1 MMGFPLPTQELYEV
15 NQRYWDQGN
24 DWSQVAPGEA
34 MERQDRA
41 YRGTF
46 KKWLRQ
52 TDQREM
58 DHNVSDNRCEP
69 IVATGV
75 DFLLGEE
82 VTFEVMD
89 DTATDEN
96 GDPTD
101 QTDETAQEYLDAVWE
116 ANVKMP
122 TLSEEEINKAVFGH
136 GFIKLDPQDSDMPP
150 APGGQPIPALL
161 VLNPMQMQ
169 VKTLPTNIRKVQR
182 YAQYYTDEDDETG
195 ATIYCR
201 QLTVRLP
208 DGGWEI
214 HDQVKQG
221 SSGSDMTV
229 AGALSLLSPLAER
242 EAEQGWQDV
251 TVEPWPYTWSPIHDG
266 KNLPSPNS
274 YWGKADLTLDLIHL
288 NDVINFQLS
297 NINSIL
303 YHHAHAKP
311 HYFGIHARE
320 LQFGPGDSLC
330 IPNIAA
336 RVELIQITADGLEQ
350 ARAYVDDIRLMMD
363 ELSHVPSLALG
374 HNAKLPGVPSGVALK
389 VACRPLV
396 SQTLQKRNL
405 RAAVYTKLCQHI
417 LEIGGFGADRKV
429 VIHWSEMLP
438 TDELTEAQSA
448 QIWHDSLGVSQD
460 SVQQRGDWDPDVE
473 KAKRAEEDAAA
484 MQQQVQHQAQMAQI
498 AAPGQSN
505 GQAVDSSQPSQQA
518 GQAPQQ
524 QPTKAKTASKRAQA
538 SPRAKKTAKV
548 SGGR

>member
-1 MMGFPLPTQELYEV
+1 MGFPLPTQELYEI
-15 NQRYWDQGN
+15 NQRYSDQGN

-41 YRGTF
+41 YHGNF
-46 KKWLRQ
+46 KKWLAR
-52 TDQREM
+52 TDQREL

-89 DTATDEN
+89 DNATDEN

-136 GFIKLDPQDSDMPP
+136 GFIKLDPKDPDMPP

-169 VKTLPTNIRKVQR
+169 VTTQAANIRKVQR
-182 YAQYYTDEDDETG
+182 YAQYYTDEDEKTG

-201 QLTVRLP
+201 QLTVRT
-208 DGGWEI
+208 DSGVWEI

-221 SSGSDMTV
+221 SSGNDLTV

-251 TVEPWPYTWSPIHDG
+251 NVAPWPYTWSPIHDG

-288 NDVINFQLS
+288 NEVINFQLS
-297 NINSIL
+297 NINRIL
-303 YHHAHAKP
+303 YIHANPKLVG
-311 HYFGIHARE
+311 FGTHARE
-320 LQFGPGDSLC
+320 WDISPTGALSF
-330 IPNIAA
+330 PNANA
-336 RVELIQITADGLEQ
+336 RVEMFQVTADGLEQ

-405 RAAVYTKLCQHI
+405 RAVVYTKLCQHM
-417 LEIGGFGADRKV
+417 LEIGGFGPDRKI

-448 QIWHDSLGVSQD
+448 QIWHGLGVSED
-460 SVQQRGDWDPDVE
+460 TLQQRGDFEPDVE
-473 KAKRAEEDAAA
+473 KVKRAEEDEEDAEQQITKQQA
-484 MQQQVQHQAQMAQI
+484 MQDAGLGV
-498 AAPGQSN
+498 APGQPD
-505 GQAVDSSQPSQQA
+505 GQGVGEPLPSQQA

-524 QPTKAKTASKRAQA
+524 QPAKAKTASKRT
-538 SPRAKKTAKV
+538 PRVQRHRKA
-548 SGGR
+548 R